1 MKYEKRQDINSYF
14 KEQTD
19 IDKDIKRM
27 ESDKLWRKAKRDG
40 IKGITFLWLFIVVT
54 AIASN
59 LPTLFGTLLE
69 GIVGSLFGIVALL
82 YLGISFMIFIS
93 GDLDE

>member
-1 MKYEKRQDINSYF
+1 MKYENPQDISI
-14 KEQTD
+14 QTE
-19 IDKDIKRM
+19 IDKDIKKM

-40 IKGITFLWLFIVVT
+40 IKGIILLWLFIVVT

-59 LPTLFGTLLE
+59 LPAVFGTLLE
-69 GIVGSLFGIVALL
+69 GIVGSLFGICALV

-93 GDLDE
+93 GDFDE